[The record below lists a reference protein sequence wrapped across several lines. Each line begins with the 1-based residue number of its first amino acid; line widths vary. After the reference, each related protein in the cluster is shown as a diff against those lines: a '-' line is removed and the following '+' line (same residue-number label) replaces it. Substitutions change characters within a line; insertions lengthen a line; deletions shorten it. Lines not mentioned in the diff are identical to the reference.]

1 MEVFESYTKLDVEET
16 GIGVLYKIIHSGNE
30 ILEMEPCDDLPFSTI
45 CPIPV
50 PHKFYGLSVA
60 ETVEDVQLVR
70 STLTRNLM
78 DNYVLG

>member
-1 MEVFESYTKLDVEET
+1 
-16 GIGVLYKIIHSGNE
+16 
-30 ILEMEPCDDLPFSTI
+30 MEPCDDLPFSTI

-78 DNYVLG
+78 DNMYWLTMAVPDCRGSG